1 MEIFVFVFVV
11 VFLSV
16 FFVFVCVFALA
27 LSENA
32 AEQEQKPAFLSGR
45 SIIGGQL
52 SLIDFFVPTQH
63 PQPPSPSLFLR
74 QSSPQS
80 ESVFDADISLPFV
93 AGVSVQD

>member
-1 MEIFVFVFVV
+1 MESFFVFIFVLIFVI
-11 VFLSV
+11 LYISV

-52 SLIDFFVPTQH
+52 SLIDFFVPTKPH
-63 PQPPSPSLFLR
+63 SLL
-74 QSSPQS
+74 
-80 ESVFDADISLPFV
+80 LPLFF
-93 AGVSVQD
+93 